1 MDNIFENVELGP
13 PIEVFQ
19 LTANFNKDPHPDK
32 VNLGVGG
39 ECPTFVSSSDWN
51 HAESGE
57 AEVRVKVATH
67 LLPAV
72 CCLHKLNC
80 SFPTLSRE
88 KTHDNS

>member
-39 ECPTFVSSSDWN
+39 ECPTSSPAATGTTRN
-51 HAESGE
+51 QARQRSGS
-57 AEVRVKVATH
+57 RLQLICCRPVA
-67 LLPAV
+67 AYI
-72 CCLHKLNC
+72 
-80 SFPTLSRE
+80 S
-88 KTHDNS
+88 

>member
-39 ECPTFVSSSDWN
+39 EFVI
-51 HAESGE
+51 
-57 AEVRVKVATH
+57 R
-67 LLPAV
+67 
-72 CCLHKLNC
+72 
-80 SFPTLSRE
+80 
-88 KTHDNS
+88 